1 MTGYV
6 KTNRKIIGGNV
17 FEQKKKK
24 RGFKFN
30 PGLALIGLQT
40 TEPSSVPPRDR
51 RI

>member
-30 PGLALIGLQT
+30 PYEI
-40 TEPSSVPPRDR
+40 EEFD
-51 RI
+51 

>member
-17 FEQKKKK
+17 FEQNKKK
-24 RGFKFN
+24 RGLKFQ

-40 TEPSSVPPRDR
+40 TEPSSVRPRDR